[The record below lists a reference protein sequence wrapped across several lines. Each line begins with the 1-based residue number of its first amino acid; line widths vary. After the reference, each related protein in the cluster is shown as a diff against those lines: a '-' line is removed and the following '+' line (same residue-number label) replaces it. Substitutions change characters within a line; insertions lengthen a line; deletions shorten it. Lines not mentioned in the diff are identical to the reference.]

1 MADQIF
7 KKETDY
13 NVSENNFIGESEITV
28 TITLN
33 EYRHLVSHVATR
45 DKDVKKAEAEALADR
60 IKAQETEKK
69 NAELKAELYEL
80 KKKLEA
86 QNGFIV
92 ANEVVN
98 LTEGVEA
105 RAPEETVEVQ
115 SWEHA

>member
-13 NVSENNFIGESEITV
+13 NVNEDNFVGESEITV

-60 IKAQETEKK
+60 IKAQETEKE

-80 KKKLEA
+80 KKKIDGLEDM
-86 QNGFIV
+86 V
-92 ANEVVN
+92 A
-98 LTEGVEA
+98 VEKA
-105 RAPEETVEVQ
+105 NVAEEVEV
-115 SWEHA
+115 